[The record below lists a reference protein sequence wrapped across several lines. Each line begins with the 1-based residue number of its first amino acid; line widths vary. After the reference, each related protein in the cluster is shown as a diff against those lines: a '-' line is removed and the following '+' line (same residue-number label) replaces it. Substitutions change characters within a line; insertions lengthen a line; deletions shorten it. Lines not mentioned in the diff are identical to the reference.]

1 MFRTSGYFTIN
12 VWHNVKV
19 VKRVFYISMSHI
31 AHKVREHCVYILS
44 ITKLPVHICINKM
57 MPKIICANAYSG
69 IFLFWKGRI
78 PEPQKVFFK
87 HSSTI
92 RFISPIREKHP
103 AFWEQAADM
112 PVINIQ
118 IFYKIS
124 GNIDPP
130 AFETFGLKDIKI
142 AFIQIH
148 IFSGKY
154 AHFLTAEATTVQKTE
169 HSR

>member
-1 MFRTSGYFTIN
+1 M
-12 VWHNVKV
+12 KV
-19 VKRVFYISMSHI
+19 VKRVFYISMPHI
-31 AHKVREHCVYILS
+31 AHKVREHCIYILS
-44 ITKLPVHICINKM
+44 RPEPSVHICIDKM

-92 RFISPIREKHP
+92 RFISPVREKHST
-103 AFWEQAADM
+103 FWEQAADM
-112 PVINIQ
+112 PVIIIQ

-130 AFETFGLKDIKI
+130 AFGPFGLKDIKI
-142 AFIQIH
+142 AFIQMH

-154 AHFLTAEATTVQKTE
+154 AHFLTAETTTVQKTE